1 MNIYPIYGNTAP
13 TYQVVLIRDCPFSTC
28 IAPVMG
34 SSLPDDISIART
46 LGLGEK
52 PLLIFSWSALWP
64 PALCGCTDTSP
75 RKGSSPSVPSPS
87 ALLWALHPR
96 CLAALPTRFSLPRD
110 DIIAGQRDKKNKYK
124 ANKWN
129 DCKLWRM
136 KTGWRCWGNWG
147 RQGRKGSLS
156 KNVIFELSP
165 EGCEEARRTR
175 GRAFQIEARASAKAL
190 RSECNWKLWGSQS
203 GWNGRSVEAQ
213 LCRVLMVGSWELFS
227 KFNPQI
233 LLSKWCYDMTYIL
246 VDTQ

>member
-1 MNIYPIYGNTAP
+1 MSKRMNIYPIYGNTAP

-75 RKGSSPSVPSPS
+75 RKGSSPNAPSPS

-96 CLAALPTRFSLPRD
+96 CLAALPTRFSLLRD

-136 KTGWRCWGNWG
+136 KTGWGYWGN
-147 RQGRKGSLS
+147 KEEKEASLRMWY
-156 KNVIFELSP
+156 LSWVLKDVKKP
-165 EGCEEARRTR
+165 EEPEEGHSR
-175 GRAFQIEARASAKAL
+175 
-190 RSECNWKLWGSQS
+190 
-203 GWNGRSVEAQ
+203 
-213 LCRVLMVGSWELFS
+213 
-227 KFNPQI
+227 
-233 LLSKWCYDMTYIL
+233 
-246 VDTQ
+246 

>member
-1 MNIYPIYGNTAP
+1 MSKRMNIYPIYGNTAP

-110 DIIAGQRDKKNKYK
+110 DIIAGQRDKKTSTRQINEVIASFEGWKQGEDIGETEGDKEEKEASLRMWYLSWVLKDVKKPEEPEEGHSRWRQEQVQRPWGQNAIGSSEAASLAGMGGAWKRSYAGYWWWGAGNCFLNSILKY
-124 ANKWN
+124 
-129 DCKLWRM
+129 
-136 KTGWRCWGNWG
+136 
-147 RQGRKGSLS
+147 
-156 KNVIFELSP
+156 F
-165 EGCEEARRTR
+165 
-175 GRAFQIEARASAKAL
+175 
-190 RSECNWKLWGSQS
+190 
-203 GWNGRSVEAQ
+203 
-213 LCRVLMVGSWELFS
+213 
-227 KFNPQI
+227 
-233 LLSKWCYDMTYIL
+233 
-246 VDTQ
+246 